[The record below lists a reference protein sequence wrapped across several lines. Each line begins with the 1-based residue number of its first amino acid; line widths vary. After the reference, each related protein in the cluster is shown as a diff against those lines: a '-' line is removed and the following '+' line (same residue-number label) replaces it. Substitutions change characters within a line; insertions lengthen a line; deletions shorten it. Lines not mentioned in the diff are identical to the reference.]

1 MATVIAISGQVSVTT
16 AGAAVKFTTTPPG
29 LYEIKPL
36 GGNTGTYIYV
46 GNDGST
52 TGDVTSSNGYQ
63 LKKGLDTLLISVTNL
78 NQLWL
83 DADTSGDGACFVRV
97 SAENNSI
104 TPPAA

>member
-1 MATVIAISGQVSVTT
+1 MASAIAISGQKTVAAAGT
-16 AGAAVKFTTTPPG
+16 AEQFTTSLPG
-29 LYEIKPL
+29 VYEIKPMSS
-36 GGNTGTYIYV
+36 NTGTYVYV

-63 LKKGLDTLLISVTNL
+63 LKKNLDTLLISVTNM

-83 DADTSGDGACFVRV
+83 DTDTNGDGACWIRV